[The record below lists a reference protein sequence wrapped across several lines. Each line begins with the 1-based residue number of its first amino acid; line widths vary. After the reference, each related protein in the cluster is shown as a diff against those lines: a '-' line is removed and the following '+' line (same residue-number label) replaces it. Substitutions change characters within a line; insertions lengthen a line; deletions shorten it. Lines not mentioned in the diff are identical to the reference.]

1 MIWPSI
7 LPGERA
13 AHCIGIGRIYITRIG
28 MSVLLLGVLVSHVS
42 RQMFNSSYKRY
53 CSYLRE
59 WRNFVKI
66 ARWGGGGAKL
76 DPIFPNQVKMIV
88 KMEKWAIYYHRGKDI
103 LKKTD
108 LFLWMLE
115 LWRLILVLT
124 SFFCKNEISAGRQNE
139 VWGRKLGSEGG
150 GCLPCPISITPFL
163 RPSYKFHHQRL
174 T

>member
-1 MIWPSI
+1 MRRSI
-7 LPGERA
+7 FPREKA
-13 AHCIGIGRIYITRIG
+13 AYCISIGRIYITRIG
-28 MSVLLLGVLVSHVS
+28 VSVLLLGVLVSHVS

-66 ARWGGGGAKL
+66 LRWGWGAKL
-76 DPIFPNQVKMIV
+76 NPIFPNQVKMIV

-124 SFFCKNEISAGRQNE
+124 RFFFAETKFQPEGKMRSGGAN
-139 VWGRKLGSEGG
+139 LGLKGAVAS
-150 GCLPCPISITPFL
+150 PAPYQL
-163 RPSYKFHHQRL
+163 RPFYALPINS
-174 T
+174 TISD